1 VFAPY
6 ASVATNLLFFTKGE
20 PTKEIWYYRVD
31 MPEGYKAFSKTKP
44 IQLKHLD
51 CAKDWWD
58 NRVEIKDKDSDT
70 WKAKKYTIDEIK
82 KLGYNLDLCG
92 YPTEPEDPIL
102 SPEETAN
109 NFIKR
114 REELE
119 VQLDEK
125 INKILSLMK

>member
-1 VFAPY
+1 M
-6 ASVATNLLFFTKGE
+6 
-20 PTKEIWYYRVD
+20 EI
-31 MPEGYKAFSKTKP
+31 
-44 IQLKHLD
+44 
-51 CAKDWWD
+51 
-58 NRVEIKDKDSDT
+58 
-70 WKAKKYTIDEIK
+70 KKYTIDEIK

-92 YPTEPEDPIL
+92 YPTDPEPEIL
-102 SPEETAN
+102 SPKETAE